1 MSRKKN
7 IYLIIGASSDI
18 GLELV
23 RELDM
28 QEEQATFFLHY
39 HSDSHALEEL
49 KLKETNQKIL
59 IQADLSESQGAATIV
74 SEVEKHCDAPTHIVN
89 LPAAKFSYCKLKN
102 FDRDAFVKK
111 INIQVLSF
119 VEILQS
125 FLPVMAKRKEHDKIV
140 SIISSYVIGKPP
152 KFMEDYIMEKYL
164 LLGFMKALAAD
175 YEGKEININSVSPS
189 MIETKFL
196 NQIDDRIVQMN
207 AENSAESRNASVS
220 DIVPAI
226 VFLLSDAANYMHGVN
241 LNLSNGNS
249 MV

>member
-39 HSDSHALEEL
+39 HSNSQTLEDL

-59 IQADLSESQGAATIV
+59 IQADLSAPQDAEAIV
-74 SEVEKHCDAPTHIVN
+74 SEVKKYCDAPTHIVN

-102 FDRDAFVKK
+102 FDRDDFIKK

-119 VEILQS
+119 VEILQN
-125 FLPVMAKRKEHDKIV
+125 FLPVMAKRKEHNKIV

-164 LLGFMKALAAD
+164 LLGLMKSLATD
-175 YEGKEININSVSPS
+175 YEGKEININSLSPS

-196 NQIDDRIVQMN
+196 NQIDDRIIQMN

-241 LNLSNGNS
+241 LNLSNGNTIE
-249 MV
+249 